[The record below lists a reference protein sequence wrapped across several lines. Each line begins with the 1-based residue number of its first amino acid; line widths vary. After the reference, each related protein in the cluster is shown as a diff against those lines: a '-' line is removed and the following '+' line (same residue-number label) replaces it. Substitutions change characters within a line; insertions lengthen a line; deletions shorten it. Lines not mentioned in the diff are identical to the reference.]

1 MNIITAIRAI
11 FQAKTV
17 VGELKPI
24 PKTGFVSSEFW
35 GVIFADLLLVLGVVD
50 HFISPTLAA
59 AIIAGLKVAY
69 MIVRLILK
77 SKHIELTKID
87 GLDDLTET
95 QVLDLMQAFSKA
107 PAASVTTVTTSA
119 SEPTVVVTNTTGV

>member
-1 MNIITAIRAI
+1 MNIITAIRAL

-35 GVIFADLLLVLGVVD
+35 GVIFADVLLVLGVAE

-59 AIIAGLKVAY
+59 SIIAGLKVAY

-87 GLDDLTET
+87 GLEELTEE
-95 QVLDLMQAFSKA
+95 QVVNLMQSFSKT
-107 PAASVTTVTTSA
+107 PTPTVTA
-119 SEPTVVVTNTTGV
+119 STTETVTVSNKPS